1 MPNLMDL
8 TILKLGGSVITK
20 KNEPFICASKTIRRL
35 AREIA
40 ESNIKS
46 LIIVHGGGSFGHPIA
61 KEYSIK
67 RGYKDSSQLYGLA
80 RTHLSMLEL
89 NHIVMTSLIEEG
101 VPAFPIH
108 PSSCFVTKAGRI
120 DWLNI
125 NVVLDIQRLGLVP
138 VLYGDISFDRK
149 TGFTI
154 LSGDQIVS
162 YLSIRLGATRIVMGI
177 DVDGLHTSNPKT
189 DPNSRLLRR
198 VNLSKQR
205 NSIKKL
211 DVRSDIVDVTGGMG
225 GKLQELIPA
234 LRNGAEAILVNA
246 LRPKRVLKALK
257 GEVVVGTVLL

>member
-1 MPNLMDL
+1 LQNLTNL

-20 KNEPFICASKTIRRL
+20 KNEPFVYASKTIRRL

-40 ESNIKS
+40 KADIKS

-67 RGYKDSSQLYGLA
+67 QGYKDPSQLYGLA
-80 RTHLSMLEL
+80 KTHLSMLRL
-89 NHIVMTSLIEEG
+89 NHIVMTALMEED
-101 VPAFPIH
+101 VPAFPIQ
-108 PSSCFVTKAGRI
+108 PSSCFVTKGGRI

-125 NVVLDIQRLGLVP
+125 DAILDIQRLGLVP
-138 VLYGDISFDRK
+138 VLYGDVSFDQK
-149 TGFTI
+149 IGFTI

-177 DVDGLHTSNPKT
+177 DVDGLYVSNPKT
-189 DPNSRLLRR
+189 DPSSRLLHR
-198 VNLSKQR
+198 VDLSKQR
-205 NSIKKL
+205 NGIKNL

-246 LRPKRVLKALK
+246 LRPKRVLKALR
-257 GEVVVGTVLL
+257 GEAVIGTVLL

>member
-1 MPNLMDL
+1 LPNLTNL

-20 KNEPFICASKTIRRL
+20 KNEPFVHASKTIRRL

-40 ESNIKS
+40 KADIKS

-67 RGYKDSSQLYGLA
+67 QGYKDPRQLYGLA
-80 RTHLSMLEL
+80 KTHLSMLRL
-89 NHIVMTSLIEEG
+89 NHIVMTALMEEG
-101 VPAFPIH
+101 VPAFPIQ
-108 PSSCFVTKAGRI
+108 PSSCFVTKGGRI

-125 NVVLDIQRLGLVP
+125 DAILDIQRLGLVP
-138 VLYGDISFDRK
+138 VLYGDVSFDQK
-149 TGFTI
+149 IGFTI

-177 DVDGLHTSNPKT
+177 DVDGLYVSNPKT
-189 DPNSRLLRR
+189 DPSSRLLHR
-198 VNLSKQR
+198 VDLSKQR
-205 NSIKKL
+205 NGIKNL
-211 DVRSDIVDVTGGMG
+211 GVRSDIVDVTGGMG

-246 LRPKRVLKALK
+246 LRPKRVLKALR
-257 GEVVVGTVLL
+257 GEAVIGTVLL